1 MAKLIV
7 TLDGHELRECAIGTH
22 AVSIGRLA
30 DNQIVIDNP
39 TVSGRHA
46 RVYRDGP
53 HFVLE
58 DLKSTNGTF
67 VNENPVARHSLLEG
81 DVVIIG
87 KHALLFTLEGGEQ
100 QDETDAAPFVPA
112 VDDTV
117 PVYGGVL
124 LKTAIPTAPDRIGT
138 VRIIGGSTGQS
149 EYTLAAMTTVIGKA
163 NTAQIRLKG
172 WFKPQMAATIVRSG
186 DTFTVSPIDGKVDVN
201 GERVSNRR
209 ELSNGDVIAVSG
221 LTLEFRLS

>member
-87 KHALLFTLEGGEQ
+87 KHALLFTLEGGEP
-100 QDETDAAPFVPA
+100 QDETDRAPFVPA

-124 LKTAIPTAPDRIGT
+124 PKTAIPTAHDRTGT
-138 VRIIGGSTGQS
+138 VRIIGGNTGQS
-149 EYTLAAMTTVIGKA
+149 EYILAAMTTVIGKA

-172 WFKPQMAATIVRSG
+172 WFKPQMAATIVRTG
-186 DTFTVSPIDGKVDVN
+186 DAYVVSPIDGNVDVN